1 MAEIKSNL
9 VDLEVVYNKLNA
21 TIDKNINLLKEGATA
36 VDAYNKKISV
46 VPSAYKSGLDSLAN
60 SLEKVKQ
67 SEIELTK
74 AEKEKANAIVKL
86 NQVQRSQNQTEI
98 SNLRTKTQLI
108 ALEEKHE
115 KQLAREQAK
124 LQASE
129 NLYVKVQTKLNSL
142 SNEYKDLATRKEMG
156 LSLTAKEEQRYL
168 SLQNRI
174 QTYDKTLKAV
184 DATMGKHQRNVG
196 NYASAFN
203 PLSNSI
209 NQLTR
214 EMPAFTY
221 SVQTGFM
228 ALSNNIPIFTDAI
241 QNAVKQ
247 NKELIDKG
255 QPTTSILK
263 QVAGA
268 LFSFQTLLGVGIT
281 LLTVYGKE
289 IGNWIKEL
297 NGASQAL
304 DELNENQKAFYNS
317 KKEGK
322 KESITERTELEKYVR
337 VMRNSNLTM
346 EDRMIALDKIRKQFP
361 YYLKNLTDEQLLNG
375 NIRKE
380 LSELNLALE
389 RRAVLEKATESNVK
403 NKQKLVDLQAEK
415 EALKDSIPFLEK
427 QVQVNRELAQLN
439 PREMSGM
446 LTQSEN
452 KLNDAKKRRVQI
464 DKEILEF
471 NKAILQN
478 NKTINILKSQ
488 TIGLEDSETDAK
500 EKNTKATKKNTE
512 EKEKNAKGQLYSKE
526 WFDRMIGGLEAEQ
539 RLVASMSPAYDIL
552 GRQIRLLK
560 IAYEE
565 LYGTKKKVNEETEK
579 EFEFNDEKLRKAFE
593 NIGKDAK
600 KSAEDFLKM
609 LADYKQ
615 GFIDTF
621 ADQSGFSGLL
631 GIISGDLEK
640 FQGDAVSTA
649 LAVSEAFQ
657 QAFNTISEASQANF
671 DAEYER
677 LEKQRDFAI
686 EMAGGSATA
695 REEIDRQYDERKR
708 AIQKREA
715 EAQKR
720 LAIFNI
726 VTNTAQAIL
735 ATYAKVGFPAGIP
748 LAIAM
753 GAIGAFQVGMVASQ
767 EIPQF
772 WKGTENAPEGLA
784 WTQEKGAEVITD
796 KRGNIKTLGSDKGA
810 QLTYLSKG
818 DKVYKSHEDY
828 INKVLS
834 KNGISDLGSYI
845 NFTPQKEV
853 NNSFDMAE
861 MKQEFSKLASVI
873 KNKDGVNISI
883 DEKGF
888 RKKQGNTEFINSRL
902 NLKSRQV

>member
-1 MAEIKSNL
+1 MAEIKNNI

-21 TIDKNINLLKEGATA
+21 TIDRNIDLLKEGATA

-46 VPSAYKSGLDSLAN
+46 VPSEFQKSLTDIKTKTEAVSQ
-60 SLEKVKQ
+60 STKKLE
-67 SEIELTK
+67 
-74 AEKEKANAIVKL
+74 
-86 NQVQRSQNQTEI
+86 QTE
-98 SNLRTKTQLI
+98 KQLQQ
-108 ALEEKHE
+108 ARLKDLQLAKQREQAFDKYD

-156 LSLTAKEEQRYL
+156 LSLTTKEEQRYL

-247 NKELIDKG
+247 NKELIAQG

-403 NKQKLVDLQAEK
+403 NKHKLVDLQAEK

-500 EKNTKATKKNTE
+500 EKNTKATNKNTDA
-512 EKEKNAKGQLYSKE
+512 KEKNAKGQLYSKE

-539 RLVASMSPAYDIL
+539 RLIASMSPAYDIL

-631 GIISGDLEK
+631 GIIAGDLEK
-640 FQGDAVSTA
+640 FQGDAVATA

-695 REEIDRQYDERKR
+695 KEEIDRQYDERKK
-708 AIQKREA
+708 AIQRREA

-726 VTNTAQAIL
+726 ALNTAQGIVSAL
-735 ATYAKVGFPAGIP
+735 AMTPPNVP
-748 LAIAM
+748 LSI
-753 GAIGAFQVGMVASQ
+753 AIGVIGAVQAGLVASR

-772 WKGTENAPEGLA
+772 WKGTENAPEGWAL
-784 WTQEKGAEVITD
+784 TQERGAEVITD
-796 KRGNIKTLGSDKGA
+796 KSSNIKTLGSDKGA

-873 KNKDGVNISI
+873 KNKEGVNISI
-883 DEKGF
+883 DERGF

>member
-21 TIDKNINLLKEGATA
+21 TIDRNIDLLKEGATA

-115 KQLAREQAK
+115 KQLAREQSK

-156 LSLTAKEEQRYL
+156 LSLTTKEEQRYL

-247 NKELIDKG
+247 NKELIAQG

-403 NKQKLVDLQAEK
+403 NKHKLVDLQAEK

-500 EKNTKATKKNTE
+500 EKNTKATKENKKAKE
-512 EKEKNAKGQLYSKE
+512 DVRLALVGSVEWFEILKSALEKEQKQLSQNSEKWQDYQKRIDQVQKSIDAITKASQELKE
-526 WFDRMIGGLEAEQ
+526 
-539 RLVASMSPAYDIL
+539 
-552 GRQIRLLK
+552 
-560 IAYEE
+560 EE
-565 LYGTKKKVNEETEK
+565 IDLNFKDS
-579 EFEFNDEKLRKAFE
+579 EFMK
-593 NIGKDAK
+593 
-600 KSAEDFLKM
+600 
-609 LADYKQ
+609 
-615 GFIDTF
+615 
-621 ADQSGFSGLL
+621 
-631 GIISGDLEK
+631 DLEK
-640 FQGDAVSTA
+640 AKELLKWNEDYQQGFVNDFVSNSGFDKIFELIENFDKLKVDGVSTA
-649 LAVSEAFQ
+649 LAISEAFQ

-695 REEIDRQYDERKR
+695 KEEIDRQYDERKK
-708 AIQKREA
+708 AIQRREA

-726 VTNTAQAIL
+726 AIDTAQAIMGL
-735 ATYAKVGFPAGIP
+735 WVKPGFPKAIP
-748 LAIAM
+748 LAIAV
-753 GAIGAFQVGMVASQ
+753 GALGAAQIGMVASQ
-767 EIPQF
+767 PIPQF
-772 WKGTENAPEGLA
+772 WKGGVHDGGLMMVNDGKESNYKE
-784 WTQEKGAEVITD
+784 TIVTPDGKIEKPQGKNVVLN
-796 KRGNIKTLGSDKGA
+796 RPKGTKIFTHD
-810 QLTYLSKG
+810 QWES
-818 DKVYKSHEDY
+818 V
-828 INKVLS
+828 INKELA
-834 KNGISDLGSYI
+834 KNGIDNLGSYM
-845 NFTPQKEV
+845 NFAPQKEV
-853 NNSFDMAE
+853 VNSFDMAE

-873 KNKDGVNISI
+873 KNKDGVSISI

>member
-21 TIDKNINLLKEGATA
+21 TIDRNIDLLKEGATA

-115 KQLAREQAK
+115 KQLAREQSK

-156 LSLTAKEEQRYL
+156 LSLTTKEEQRYL

-247 NKELIDKG
+247 NKELIAQG

-403 NKQKLVDLQAEK
+403 NKHKLVDLQAEK

-500 EKNTKATKKNTE
+500 EKNTKATKENKKAKE
-512 EKEKNAKGQLYSKE
+512 DVRLALVGSVEWFEILKSALEKEQTQLSQNSEKWQDYQKRIDQVQKSIDAITKASQELKE
-526 WFDRMIGGLEAEQ
+526 
-539 RLVASMSPAYDIL
+539 
-552 GRQIRLLK
+552 
-560 IAYEE
+560 EE
-565 LYGTKKKVNEETEK
+565 IDLNFKDS
-579 EFEFNDEKLRKAFE
+579 EFMK
-593 NIGKDAK
+593 
-600 KSAEDFLKM
+600 
-609 LADYKQ
+609 
-615 GFIDTF
+615 
-621 ADQSGFSGLL
+621 
-631 GIISGDLEK
+631 DLEK
-640 FQGDAVSTA
+640 AKELLKWNEDYQQGFVNDFVSNSGFDKIFELIENFDKLKVDGVSTA
-649 LAVSEAFQ
+649 LAISEAFQ

-695 REEIDRQYDERKR
+695 KEEIDRQYDERKK
-708 AIQKREA
+708 AIQRREA

-726 VTNTAQAIL
+726 AIDTAQAIMGL
-735 ATYAKVGFPAGIP
+735 WVKPGFPKAIP
-748 LAIAM
+748 LAIAV
-753 GAIGAFQVGMVASQ
+753 GALGAAQIGMVASQ
-767 EIPQF
+767 PIPQF
-772 WKGTENAPEGLA
+772 WKGGVHDGGLMMVNDGKESNYKE
-784 WTQEKGAEVITD
+784 TIVTPDGKIEKPQGKNVVLN
-796 KRGNIKTLGSDKGA
+796 RPKGTKIFTHD
-810 QLTYLSKG
+810 QWES
-818 DKVYKSHEDY
+818 V
-828 INKVLS
+828 INKELA
-834 KNGISDLGSYI
+834 KNGIDNLGSYM
-845 NFTPQKEV
+845 NFAPQKEV
-853 NNSFDMAE
+853 VNSFDMAE

-873 KNKDGVNISI
+873 KNKDGVSISI